1 VLTVTEG
8 SNVATINFVGDYL
21 GSTFT
26 LSADGDAT
34 EVVDPT
40 TAPAPQLTPTAH
52 LAPHPF
58 VAAMA
63 GFGAPSAGASALDS
77 VNPSA
82 SPPMLAVPRALT
94 S

>member
-8 SNVATINFVGDYL
+8 SNVATINLIGDYL
-21 GSTFT
+21 GQTFT
-26 LSADGDAT
+26 LSSGPGGST
-34 EVVDPT
+34 NVVDPT
-40 TAPAPQLTPTAH
+40 TAPAAQLTTT
-52 LAPHPF
+52 LSPHPF
-58 VAAMA
+58 IAAMA
-63 GFGAPSAGASALDS
+63 RFGAPGAGASALDS